1 MTNNKINKFDVVPF
15 KNVGYVSFGA
25 DRESILKKIGQ
36 PSRSTFIFEEQKFP
50 RDDYSNLG
58 LYITYSSTGFVE
70 FIEAIEPATPMLHG
84 INLLDPNYK
93 QTIASLQKM
102 GFEFHQDASGY
113 ESRALGIGFYIPDDE
128 LANVCFFR
136 KGYYDEYNAKNGPQK

>member
-1 MTNNKINKFDVVPF
+1 MSAMNDKFDVVSYGR
-15 KNVGYVSFGA
+15 VGCINFG
-25 DRESILKKIGQ
+25 DTRDEIFNKLGQ
-36 PSRSTFIFEEQKFP
+36 PSESFRKFKEETFP
-50 RDDYSNLG
+50 RDIYSNLG